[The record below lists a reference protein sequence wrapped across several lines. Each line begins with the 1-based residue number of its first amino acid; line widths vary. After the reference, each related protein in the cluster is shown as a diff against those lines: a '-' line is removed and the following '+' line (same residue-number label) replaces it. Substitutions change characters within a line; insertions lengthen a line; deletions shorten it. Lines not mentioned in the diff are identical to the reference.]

1 MSRLRRPMIGFNG
14 VRIRIKCRLGPGTG
28 LRAGIRPG
36 VVPGAG
42 GSQLGG
48 SSVTCTRIF
57 VEPLTPAI
65 GAEVSGVD
73 LREPLDDET
82 YAEVRRALLAHG
94 VIFFRDQSIDHEQ
107 HLAFGRRFGELH
119 IHPASPCVDGRP
131 ELMRVHTDAGSTRQ
145 NGHQWHSDV
154 SCDEEPPMGSV
165 LHLHTVPEHGG
176 DTLFSSMYAA
186 WDALSE
192 PMKALLAPLEASH
205 ESAHLYDGLY
215 GGETVRRR
223 NVWPSAVHPVV
234 RTHPETGRKAL
245 FVNSIFTRRILGVTE
260 SESRALLALLFEHVA
275 NPHFQC
281 RFRWRAN
288 SIAFWDNRCVQ
299 HHAMWDYHPATRSGT
314 RVTVAGDRPYH

>member
-1 MSRLRRPMIGFNG
+1 MTYRRI
-14 VRIRIKCRLGPGTG
+14 
-28 LRAGIRPG
+28 
-36 VVPGAG
+36 
-42 GSQLGG
+42 S
-48 SSVTCTRIF
+48 

-65 GAEVSGVD
+65 GAEIADVD
-73 LREPLDDET
+73 LREPLDEDT
-82 YAEVRRALLAHG
+82 YAEIRHALLAHG

-131 ELMRVHTDAGSTRQ
+131 ELMRVHTDASSTRQ

-165 LHLHTVPEHGG
+165 LHLHTVPEYGG

-192 PMKALLAPLEASH
+192 PLKALLAPLEASH
-205 ESAHLYDGLY
+205 ESAHLYDRLY
-215 GGETVRRR
+215 GDETVRRR
-223 NVWPSAVHPVV
+223 NEWPSAVHPVV

-260 SESRALLALLFEHVA
+260 SESRALLELLFEHVA

-299 HHAMWDYHPATRSGT
+299 HHAMWDYYPATRSGT
-314 RVTVAGDRPYH
+314 RVTVAGDRPSH

>member
-1 MSRLRRPMIGFNG
+1 MTYRRI
-14 VRIRIKCRLGPGTG
+14 
-28 LRAGIRPG
+28 
-36 VVPGAG
+36 
-42 GSQLGG
+42 S
-48 SSVTCTRIF
+48 

-65 GAEVSGVD
+65 GAEISGVD
-73 LREPLDDET
+73 LRQPLDDGT
-82 YAEVRRALLAHG
+82 YAEIRRALLAHG

-119 IHPASPCVDGRP
+119 IHPASPSVDGRP

-165 LHLHTVPEHGG
+165 LHLHTVPACGG

-192 PMKALLAPLEASH
+192 PMKALLAPLEARH
-205 ESAHLYDGLY
+205 ESAHLYDHLY
-215 GGETVRRR
+215 GDEMVRRR

-245 FVNSIFTRRILGVTE
+245 FVNAIFTRRILGVTE
-260 SESRALLALLFEHVA
+260 SESRGLLELLFEHVA
-275 NPHFQC
+275 DPHFQC
-281 RFRWRAN
+281 RFRWRRN
-288 SIAFWDNRCVQ
+288 SVAFWDNRCVQ

-314 RVTVAGDRPYH
+314 RVTVAGDRPYR

>member
-1 MSRLRRPMIGFNG
+1 MSSGSGYRLA
-14 VRIRIKCRLGPGTG
+14 
-28 LRAGIRPG
+28 AGIRLG
-36 VVPGAG
+36 AVPGAG
-42 GSQLGG
+42 GSQLRG
-48 SSVTCTRIF
+48 SSVTCTRIS

-65 GAEVSGVD
+65 GAEISGVD
-73 LREPLDDET
+73 LRGPLDDDT
-82 YAEVRRALLAHG
+82 YAEVRKALLAHG
-94 VIFFRDQSIDHEQ
+94 VIFFRDQSIGHEQ

-131 ELMRVHTDAGSTRQ
+131 ELMRVHTDAGSTRH

-165 LHLHTVPEHGG
+165 LHLHTVPKYGG

-192 PMKALLAPLEASH
+192 PMQALLAPLEASH
-205 ESAHLYDGLY
+205 ESAHLYDRLY
-215 GGETVRRR
+215 GDETVRRR
-223 NVWPSAVHPVV
+223 NEWPSAVHPVV

-245 FVNSIFTRRILGVTE
+245 FVNSIFTRRILGVTA
-260 SESRALLALLFEHVA
+260 SESRALLEYLFEHVA

-281 RFRWRAN
+281 RFRWRRN

-299 HHAMWDYHPATRSGT
+299 HHAMWDYYPETRSGT

>member
-1 MSRLRRPMIGFNG
+1 MKYLRI
-14 VRIRIKCRLGPGTG
+14 
-28 LRAGIRPG
+28 
-36 VVPGAG
+36 
-42 GSQLGG
+42 S
-48 SSVTCTRIF
+48 

-73 LREPLDDET
+73 LRESLDDET
-82 YAEVRRALLAHG
+82 YAEIRRALLAHG
-94 VIFFRDQSIDHEQ
+94 VIFFRGQSIDHEQ
-107 HLAFGRRFGELH
+107 HVAFGRRFGELH

-131 ELMRVHTDAGSTRQ
+131 ELMRVHTDASSTRQ

-186 WDALSE
+186 WDALSA
-192 PMKALLAPLEASH
+192 PMKALLAPLEARH
-205 ESAHLYDGLY
+205 ESAHLYDHLY
-215 GGETVRRR
+215 GDETVRRR
-223 NVWPSAVHPVV
+223 NEWPSAVHPVV

-260 SESRALLALLFEHVA
+260 SESRALLELLFEHVA

-281 RFRWRAN
+281 RFRWRRN
-288 SIAFWDNRCVQ
+288 SVAFWDNRCVQ
-299 HHAMWDYHPATRSGT
+299 HHAMWDYFPETRSGT
-314 RVTVAGDRPYH
+314 RVTVAGERPYHLA

>member
-1 MSRLRRPMIGFNG
+1 MTYRRMS
-14 VRIRIKCRLGPGTG
+14 
-28 LRAGIRPG
+28 
-36 VVPGAG
+36 
-42 GSQLGG
+42 
-48 SSVTCTRIF
+48 
-57 VEPLTPAI
+57 VEPLAPAI
-65 GAEVSGVD
+65 GAEISGVD

-94 VIFFRDQSIDHEQ
+94 VIFFRDQPIGHEQ
-107 HLAFGRRFGELH
+107 QLAFGRWFGELH

-131 ELMRVHTDAGSTRQ
+131 ELMRVHTDANSTRQ

-165 LHLHTVPEHGG
+165 LHLHTVPEYGG

-205 ESAHLYDGLY
+205 ESAHLYDRLY
-215 GGETVRRR
+215 GDETVRRR
-223 NVWPSAVHPVV
+223 NEWPSAVHPVA

-260 SESRALLALLFEHVA
+260 SESRALLQLLFEHVA

-281 RFRWRAN
+281 RFRWRRN

-299 HHAMWDYHPATRSGT
+299 HHAMWDYYPATRSGT
-314 RVTVAGDRPYH
+314 RVTVVGDRPHH